1 MGQQSKARRVA
12 DNSWSYDSWSVRF
25 FRPYVVHLNNN
36 MTNKELLQKAEWLLS
51 LVDSY
56 ANLDHIDWDDWNWM
70 KLSVMST
77 LWREWDEELPDDIS
91 DERFI
96 KLINW

>member
-1 MGQQSKARRVA
+1 
-12 DNSWSYDSWSVRF
+12 
-25 FRPYVVHLNNN
+25 
-36 MTNKELLQKAEWLLS
+36 MTNKELLQKAQWLLN

-56 ANLDHIDWDDWNWM
+56 SNLDHIDWDDRNWM
-70 KLSVMST
+70 RLSVMEK
-77 LWREWDEELPDDIS
+77 LWREWDDELPNDIS

>member
-1 MGQQSKARRVA
+1 
-12 DNSWSYDSWSVRF
+12 
-25 FRPYVVHLNNN
+25 
-36 MTNKELLQKAEWLLS
+36 MTNKELLQKTEWLLS